1 VTEDGLKKVGIGPW
15 LTLLLLGVAYFF
27 SLLDRQI
34 LTVLVEP
41 VKGDLKISD
50 TQFGLL
56 QGFAFAVFYTA
67 FGVPVGA
74 LADRGNRKLII
85 ATGLFV
91 WSLSTS
97 LAGFARSFGWLFA
110 ARIGVGIGEASLAPA
125 AYSMF
130 TDLFGAKRIG
140 RVIGVFQTF
149 AGCGMAVSV
158 AIGGILFQKFSPLG
172 AMYLAGFVLPPWGM
186 TLAAI
191 GLPGM
196 VLAGIILFFVRE
208 PVRERVAEQ
217 APDGLPMRTNPLIPT
232 LLGRRGFFLRL
243 LAGTSLI
250 SIASFGVLT
259 WGATFLI
266 RHFQLSPAK
275 AGVRF
280 GLALAIGGIVGPL
293 AAGALSDFFYRNWR
307 EKAPLIVLTGCNLGL
322 LLMCFGLLFAADV
335 NLAVVIL
342 VLFSTF
348 ISGTL
353 ALSASAIQLGAD
365 GSVRAQVSALWLCL
379 NNLIGLGLGA
389 FLVGAVT
396 DHVLGAPESVGISI
410 SLVGIAAALPGA
422 ILIASMLRQRNPD
435 LSLSEVPGSQSDLA

>member
-1 VTEDGLKKVGIGPW
+1 MTEVGLKKVGPW
-15 LTLLLLGVAYFF
+15 IALFLLGVAYFF

-34 LTVLVEP
+34 LTVLVDP
-41 VKGDLKISD
+41 VKADLKISD

-56 QGFAFAVFYTA
+56 QGFAFSVFYTA

-74 LADRGNRKLII
+74 LADRWNRKLII

-91 WSLSTS
+91 WSLSTC
-97 LAGFARSFGWLFA
+97 LAVFARSFGWLFA

-130 TDLFGAKRIG
+130 ADLFGAKRIG
-140 RVIGVFQTF
+140 RVIGVFHTF

-158 AIGGILFQKFSPLG
+158 AIGGILFQRFSPLG
-172 AMYLAGFVLPPWGM
+172 AKHIAGFILPPWGM
-186 TLAAI
+186 TLATI
-191 GLPGM
+191 GVPGM
-196 VLAGIILFFVRE
+196 VLALIILFIVRE
-208 PVRERVAEQ
+208 PVRESIDERVRDGA
-217 APDGLPMRTNPLIPT
+217 APSPLIPT
-232 LLGRRGFFLRL
+232 LLGRHGFFVRL
-243 LAGTSLI
+243 IAGSSLI

-259 WGATFLI
+259 WSAAYLM
-266 RHFQLSPAK
+266 RHFQLSPAE

-280 GLALAIGGIVGPL
+280 GLALGVGGIVGPL
-293 AAGALSDFFYRNWR
+293 AAGALSDFFYGNWG

-322 LLMCFGLLFAADV
+322 LIMSAALLFASSV

-353 ALSASAIQLGAD
+353 ALAASAIQLGAH
-365 GSVRAQVSALWLCL
+365 GSVRAQVSAVWLCL

-396 DHVLGAPESVGISI
+396 DHIFGSPAAVGTSI
-410 SLVGIAAALPGA
+410 SLVGFAAALPGTL
-422 ILIASMLRQRNPD
+422 LIASLLRQRRTDPI
-435 LSLSEVPGSQSDLA
+435 LSEVPDSQSDLA